1 MIKHFLAFEKQIAD
15 LEGKIE
21 ELRHLSSGSDINI
34 AEEIGKLQASVSEK
48 LKSTYSQLS
57 PWQKVLVSRH
67 PERPHFQDIIKNLFE
82 DYIPLSGDRN
92 FSDDSALTGGTAFF
106 RGRSVIAIGIDKG
119 KNTQDRIN
127 KNFGMARPE
136 GYRKAERLMELANKF
151 SMPVLMFVDTAGAYP
166 GKGAEQRGQA
176 EAIAKCTQKSL
187 EINVPSISIITGEGG
202 SGGAVALA
210 VANNTLMLEHA
221 IYSVISPEGCASILW
236 RDPSKSLQAAEA
248 MKLTAKDLL
257 KLKVIDEIIPEPLGG
272 AHRDPENIAA
282 DIKHSIIKN
291 LKSFENLSKEEIYDH
306 RKAKFLQIGR
316 ERGFAK
322 SSNLEGGGL
331 SYKEANVRKI
341 VSHIEKNK
349 LFYAGIALLLVTS
362 LITLLF

>member
-21 ELRHLSSGSDINI
+21 ELRHLSSSSDINI
-34 AEEIGKLQASVSEK
+34 AEEIGKLQLTVSEK

-82 DYIPLSGDRN
+82 NYTPLSGDRN

-106 RGRSVIAIGIDKG
+106 RGKSIVTIGIDKG

-151 SMPVLMFVDTAGAYP
+151 SMPVIMFVDTAGAYP

-176 EAIAKCTQKSL
+176 EAIAKCIEKSL
-187 EINVPSISIITGEGG
+187 EITVPSISVITGEGG

-210 VANNTLMLEHA
+210 VANNTLMYEHA
-221 IYSVISPEGCASILW
+221 IYSVISPEGCSSILW
-236 RDPSKSLQAAEA
+236 RSPDNAEQAAEA
-248 MKLTAKDLL
+248 LKLTAQDMEKF
-257 KLKVIDEIIPEPLGG
+257 KIIDEIIPEPIGG
-272 AHRDPENIAA
+272 AHRDPIS
-282 DIKHSIIKN
+282 SINN
-291 LKSFENLSKEEIYDH
+291 LGNVLEKRLQELSRLSKEELIKLKENKY
-306 RKAKFLQIGR
+306 LEIG
-316 ERGFAK
+316 
-322 SSNLEGGGL
+322 
-331 SYKEANVRKI
+331 
-341 VSHIEKNK
+341 
-349 LFYAGIALLLVTS
+349 
-362 LITLLF
+362 